1 MTASKKHERG
11 VTKNPRSIAYEVLS
25 AVDEKEAFADRA
37 LDGRLR
43 RSASLPDRD
52 RRLATELVY
61 GTIRRRGSLDLCL
74 QPSLRR
80 PLERLDPEILR
91 ILRLGAYQILFLDR
105 VPDHAAVNESVE
117 LATRWGRRGSG
128 SLVNGALR
136 ALCRA
141 KAEGKG
147 LPSSDIQ
154 AGEADFPAWLTR
166 IWESELGKEKAGE
179 ILSALLSP
187 PQTVLRTNTLKT
199 DRTGLIDRLR
209 GEGYEAEPVDE
220 LPQAVCLSEGG
231 DIRKADCYRQ
241 GWCVQQDGASQLIVD
256 ILDPRPGERVLDLCA
271 APGIKTT
278 HMAEKMADQGLV
290 VAVDN
295 RLGRLRE
302 LVEGCRRMGV
312 TVTSPVCADAS
323 GPRHPL
329 IGPFVFDRV
338 LVDAPCSGLGILRRN
353 PEKKWRPAPD
363 FATLSNLQANLI
375 RTAAALVRP
384 GGILVYSTCTVHQ
397 EENEA
402 IVEGFIAEHGD
413 FVLEEVTPF
422 LPEGLEDFASE
433 AGHLSSWARPTCF
446 DLFFAA
452 RLQRV

>member
-117 LATRWGRRGSG
+117 LANRWGRRGSG

-166 IWESELGKEKAGE
+166 IWESELGKEKVGE

-220 LPQAVCLSEGG
+220 LPQAVRLSEGG

-323 GPRHPL
+323 GARHPL

-363 FATLSNLQANLI
+363 FATLSNLQASLI

-422 LPEGLEDFASE
+422 LPEGLEDLASE